1 MIVITAGF
9 KEVGAAGAKAEQELV
24 EICRAGGVRMVGPN
38 CLGVLNTDHHMNAT
52 FAPSV
57 PPPGKISV
65 ISQSGALCVAIL
77 DWAAEQKLGLG
88 KVISFGNKADLN
100 EVDFIQT
107 LAEDKETKVIA
118 GYLESI
124 KEGDKFLR
132 IAEQAAADQAGRDSE
147 GRHHLGGR
155 QGRLVAHR
163 QPGGR
168 GHGLR
173 RGVQARGGHPRGKFR
188 GVVRLCHGVCHAAA
202 PEWRARGHH
211 HQRRRPGHH
220 GGGRRG
226 SVWA

>member
-1 MIVITAGF
+1 
-9 KEVGAAGAKAEQELV
+9 
-24 EICRAGGVRMVGPN
+24 
-38 CLGVLNTDHHMNAT
+38 MNAT

-124 KEGDKFLR
+124 KEGNKFLR
-132 IAEQAAADQAGRDSE
+132 IAEQAAGIKPVVILKVGVTS
-147 GRHHLGGR
+147 
-155 QGRLVAHR
+155 
-163 QPGGR
+163 
-168 GHGLR
+168 LR
-173 RGVQARGGHPRGKFR
+173 CSAFASASRPRR
-188 GVVRLCHGVCHAAA
+188 M
-202 PEWRARGHH
+202 
-211 HQRRRPGHH
+211 
-220 GGGRRG
+220 
-226 SVWA
+226 SVFTLLSDTPSRFAISS